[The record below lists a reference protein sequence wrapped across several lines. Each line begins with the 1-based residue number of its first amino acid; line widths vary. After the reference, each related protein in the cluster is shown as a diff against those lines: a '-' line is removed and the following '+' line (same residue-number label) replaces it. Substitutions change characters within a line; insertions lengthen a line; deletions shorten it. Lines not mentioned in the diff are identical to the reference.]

1 MAEDAGREARRAL
14 HLWWEHTHRAER
26 SLLDLN
32 HLAHALWGA
41 LQFPEAARV
50 FEALGPYYTPVPW
63 AYRTPQ
69 PGDPAQAAEVFVQAR
84 ARCRA
89 AREPGGRP

>member
-1 MAEDAGREARRAL
+1 M
-14 HLWWEHTHRAER
+14 AER

-41 LQFPEAARV
+41 LQFPHAARV
-50 FEALGPYYTPVPW
+50 FDALDPYCTAVPW
-63 AYRTPQ
+63 AYRTPR

-89 AREPGGRP
+89 ARDPGGRL